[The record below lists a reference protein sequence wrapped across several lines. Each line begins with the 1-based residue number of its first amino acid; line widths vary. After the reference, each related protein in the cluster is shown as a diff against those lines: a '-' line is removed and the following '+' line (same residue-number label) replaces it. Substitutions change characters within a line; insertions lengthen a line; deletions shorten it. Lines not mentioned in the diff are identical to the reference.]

1 MHYPVHGM
9 AGMSASVVQF
19 PESGAY
25 PATPLS
31 EDDERV
37 IALIRRSLAA
47 TRALDRDGVR
57 LDEDVSPNSQAGLHR
72 LLGAISKPEDDLAEV
87 ASRDL
92 LIACWLEGIS
102 NVVRDALYR
111 CEHRT

>member
-1 MHYPVHGM
+1 M
-9 AGMSASVVQF
+9 AGMTASVVRF

-25 PATPLS
+25 PAALS

-57 LDEDVSPNSQAGLHR
+57 LDEDESPNSWDFTDCSAPPANL
-72 LLGAISKPEDDLAEV
+72 
-87 ASRDL
+87 
-92 LIACWLEGIS
+92 
-102 NVVRDALYR
+102 
-111 CEHRT
+111 RTIWPR

>member
-1 MHYPVHGM
+1 M
-9 AGMSASVVQF
+9 AGMTASVVRF

-25 PATPLS
+25 PAAPLS

-57 LDEDVSPNSQAGLHR
+57 LDEDESPNSQAGLHR

-92 LIACWLEGIS
+92 LSAGWVRALATSLRMRS
-102 NVVRDALYR
+102 NR
-111 CEHRT
+111 CEQRT